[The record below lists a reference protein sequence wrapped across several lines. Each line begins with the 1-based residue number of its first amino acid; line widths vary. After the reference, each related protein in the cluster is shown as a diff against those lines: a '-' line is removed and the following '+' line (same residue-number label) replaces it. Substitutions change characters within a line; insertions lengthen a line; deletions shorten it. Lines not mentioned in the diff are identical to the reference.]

1 MFKLAYKNLNKFVV
15 FLAIFCLFFQV
26 AADLILPS
34 ITANIVNIGVVKH
47 DISYIWKTG
56 LVMLIVSFFGIV
68 GAICNQLLAAT
79 SSQKLGV
86 KLRSFM
92 FRKVTKMADG
102 DFEKLGQASL
112 ITRTTNDVVQMQNA
126 TYSMLRMMIRSPM
139 MLIGASVM
147 AYFKSPR
154 LMLVFAAAMPV
165 LALVVILVMT
175 KSVPLFKKIQALT
188 DQINLVFREGLTGV
202 RVIRAFNQDEFEQ
215 NRFKKAN
222 INLTQNAINA
232 YVITSLMSPAMTFI
246 ISASNIAIVWFGA
259 HLIAVSL
266 MPVGNLL
273 SFITYATQMLF
284 SFMQL
289 SMIFVV
295 VPRAQASAQRIQQ
308 VLDIKDTI
316 NDPIKPKKLDPIDDL
331 KFSHV
336 DFTFSGSSKKV
347 LDDINFEIHK
357 GQTLA
362 IIGGTGSGKSSLINF
377 VPRLFDVSGGKVL
390 INGDDVRDFS
400 QSDLH
405 KHISFTSQK
414 SFLFEGT
421 VRSNLKYGNSQASE
435 QDMNRA
441 LEIAQAN
448 SFIQEQGGLDAP
460 VEQGGN
466 NFSGGQI
473 QRLSIARAVI
483 KRADIYIFDDTF
495 SALDFKTDANLRQAL
510 SEDKKIKNA
519 IKIIVAQRVSTV
531 ADADQILVLEDG
543 KISGLG
549 THQELLKNNSIY
561 KEIVDSQLHKNDI
574 LAKSGGKIYA

>member
-1 MFKLAYKNLNKFVV
+1 
-15 FLAIFCLFFQV
+15 
-26 AADLILPS
+26 
-34 ITANIVNIGVVKH
+34 
-47 DISYIWKTG
+47 
-56 LVMLIVSFFGIV
+56 
-68 GAICNQLLAAT
+68 
-79 SSQKLGV
+79 
-86 KLRSFM
+86 
-92 FRKVTKMADG
+92 
-102 DFEKLGQASL
+102 
-112 ITRTTNDVVQMQNA
+112 
-126 TYSMLRMMIRSPM
+126 
-139 MLIGASVM
+139 
-147 AYFKSPR
+147 
-154 LMLVFAAAMPV
+154 
-165 LALVVILVMT
+165 
-175 KSVPLFKKIQALT
+175 
-188 DQINLVFREGLTGV
+188 
-202 RVIRAFNQDEFEQ
+202 
-215 NRFKKAN
+215 KKAN

-259 HLIAVSL
+259 HLIAGSL

-377 VPRLFDVSGGKVL
+377 VPRLFDVAGGKVL
-390 INGDDVRDFS
+390 INGDDVSDFS

-421 VRSNLKYGNSQASE
+421 VRGNLKYGNSQASE

>member
-26 AADLILPS
+26 ATDLILPS
-34 ITANIVNIGVVKH
+34 ITANIVNVGVVEH

-56 LVMLIVSFFGIV
+56 LVMLIVSFFGIA

-139 MLIGASVM
+139 MLIGASIM
-147 AYFKSPR
+147 AYFKSPC

-259 HLIAVSL
+259 HLIAGSL

-316 NDPIKPKKLDPIDDL
+316 NDPIHPKKLDPINDL

-336 DFTFSGSSKKV
+336 DFTFSGSSKKI
-347 LDDINFEIHK
+347 LDNINFEIHS

-405 KHISFTSQK
+405 ERISFTSQK

-421 VRSNLKYGNSQASE
+421 IRSNLKYGNPQASE
-435 QDMNRA
+435 EDMNHA
-441 LEIAQAN
+441 LEIAQAD

-473 QRLSIARAVI
+473 QRLSIARAVV
-483 KRADIYIFDDTF
+483 KRADVYIFDDTF
-495 SALDFKTDANLRQAL
+495 SALDFKTDSNLRRAL
-510 SEDKKIKNA
+510 SEDQNIKNA

-549 THQELLKNNSIY
+549 THEELLKTNSIY

-574 LAKSGGKIYA
+574 LAKARGEIYA